1 MPAECHAS
9 RTNVPHRE
17 VPSLR
22 FSASESIKSA
32 NELRRAFSLN
42 VAAGS
47 QRAGEEKEVEVEAA
61 AAAAAAEAIIV
72 GRYKRVS
79 LC

>member
-1 MPAECHAS
+1 
-9 RTNVPHRE
+9 
-17 VPSLR
+17 
-22 FSASESIKSA
+22 
-32 NELRRAFSLN
+32 

-79 LC
+79 FVLID